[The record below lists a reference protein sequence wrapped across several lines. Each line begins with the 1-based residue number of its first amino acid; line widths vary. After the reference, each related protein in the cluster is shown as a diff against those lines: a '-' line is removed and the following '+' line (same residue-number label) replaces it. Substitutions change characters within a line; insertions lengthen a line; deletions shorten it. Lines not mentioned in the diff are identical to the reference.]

1 MTGGGGRQAREVPVL
16 LSCEPERDDGATGPG
31 IRSSR
36 SLGPRHRARGEVA
49 AGGYLTRPAAPPTHA
64 GCVRLTSVR
73 SASRLGGVAEFEVTI
88 TDTTRTLDVPV
99 ALSEPTPDI
108 RIQVWRGEAA
118 DGDDATDK
126 TWQQWDEMYGSGQ
139 RPKASRIEVKPL

>member
-1 MTGGGGRQAREVPVL
+1 M
-16 LSCEPERDDGATGPG
+16 
-31 IRSSR
+31 
-36 SLGPRHRARGEVA
+36 
-49 AGGYLTRPAAPPTHA
+49 
-64 GCVRLTSVR
+64 
-73 SASRLGGVAEFEVTI
+73 AEFEVTI

-126 TWQQWDEMYGSGQ
+126 TWQQWDEMYGAGQ
-139 RPKASRIEVKPL
+139 RPKASRIEVKRL